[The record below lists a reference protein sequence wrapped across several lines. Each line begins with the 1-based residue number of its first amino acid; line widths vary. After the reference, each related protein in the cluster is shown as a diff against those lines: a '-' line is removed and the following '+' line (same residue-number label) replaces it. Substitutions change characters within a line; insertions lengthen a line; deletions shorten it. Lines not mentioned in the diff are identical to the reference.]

1 MTRLAI
7 VPLSLY
13 AGKNTLSPGFGVAG
27 ADIGAAANLS
37 VCWT

>member
-13 AGKNTLSPGFGVAG
+13 AGKNTLKPGF
-27 ADIGAAANLS
+27 DFAAA
-37 VCWT
+37 VIG